1 MNIAVNT
8 RLLLK
13 NKLEGIG
20 WFTFESLKRITTQ
33 HPEHHFFFIFDRDF
47 SEEFIFSDNI
57 TPLIQFPPA
66 RHPFLF
72 FAWFEYALPSL
83 LNKLKPDLFL
93 SPDGF
98 LSLRYQGK
106 SMNVIHDLNFE
117 HYPEDLPALIRW
129 YYRYYFPRYAR
140 KAVRIATVSEFSR
153 QDIVQQYNVSDDKI
167 DVVYDGANEEY
178 HPLTEEEKIA
188 TRQFYADGK
197 PFFLFIGSLH
207 PRKNLCNLFRA
218 FDLFKKANPSDVQLV
233 VVGAK
238 KWWTP
243 EIDSAYQKMIYS
255 NDVIFTGRLNTEHL
269 RYILGSSLALTYV
282 SYFEGFG
289 IPIVEAFRSGIP
301 VITANVTSM
310 PEVAGDGALLV
321 DPFDPESISIAMYK
335 IYQYNTI
342 REELVKR
349 GHAREGMFT
358 WQKTADRLWESIE
371 KAIKTT

>member
-129 YYRYYFPRYAR
+129 YYRY
-140 KAVRIATVSEFSR
+140 
-153 QDIVQQYNVSDDKI
+153 
-167 DVVYDGANEEY
+167 
-178 HPLTEEEKIA
+178 
-188 TRQFYADGK
+188 
-197 PFFLFIGSLH
+197 
-207 PRKNLCNLFRA
+207 
-218 FDLFKKANPSDVQLV
+218 
-233 VVGAK
+233 
-238 KWWTP
+238 
-243 EIDSAYQKMIYS
+243 
-255 NDVIFTGRLNTEHL
+255 
-269 RYILGSSLALTYV
+269 
-282 SYFEGFG
+282 
-289 IPIVEAFRSGIP
+289 
-301 VITANVTSM
+301 
-310 PEVAGDGALLV
+310 
-321 DPFDPESISIAMYK
+321 
-335 IYQYNTI
+335 
-342 REELVKR
+342 
-349 GHAREGMFT
+349 
-358 WQKTADRLWESIE
+358 
-371 KAIKTT
+371 

>member
-1 MNIAVNT
+1 MD
-8 RLLLK
+8 
-13 NKLEGIG
+13 
-20 WFTFESLKRITTQ
+20 S
-33 HPEHHFFFIFDRDF
+33 
-47 SEEFIFSDNI
+47 
-57 TPLIQFPPA
+57 
-66 RHPFLF
+66 
-72 FAWFEYALPSL
+72 
-83 LNKLKPDLFL
+83 
-93 SPDGF
+93 
-98 LSLRYQGK
+98 
-106 SMNVIHDLNFE
+106 
-117 HYPEDLPALIRW
+117 
-129 YYRYYFPRYAR
+129 
-140 KAVRIATVSEFSR
+140 
-153 QDIVQQYNVSDDKI
+153 
-167 DVVYDGANEEY
+167 
-178 HPLTEEEKIA
+178 
-188 TRQFYADGK
+188 
-197 PFFLFIGSLH
+197 FIGSLH

-218 FDLFKKANPSDVQLV
+218 FDLFKKTNPSDVQLV

-269 RYILGSSLALTYV
+269 RYILGSSLGLTYV

-349 GHAREGMFT
+349 GHAREGLFT